1 MGGLDSFVKVGQK
14 FLPSPGVLFITH
26 LVRIL
31 IHFLGGPLVKALPIR
46 VRPCKLGSLG
56 QPNICKQK
64 QEHMQTPRLD
74 KNIHLN
80 TN

>member
-46 VRPCKLGSLG
+46 VRPCKLGSLLAN
-56 QPNICKQK
+56 QIFVSRSRSICR
-64 QEHMQTPRLD
+64 H
-74 KNIHLN
+74 HG
-80 TN
+80 